1 MFLLWIK
8 SIFAIHK
15 GTIIFFYPDKLKKLL
30 GSILKFFIPLLC
42 GAALFW
48 YLYSHL
54 DMHQIGVILQSEI
67 NYFWIALS
75 MIIGLMSHIFR
86 ALRWKL
92 QLKTLGVD
100 PSVKALTNAV
110 FGMYAMNLLIP
121 RVGEVWR
128 CTYLARREKMS
139 FTQVLGSI
147 ISERL
152 CDTLTLVFLTVITFF
167 LQMKVFRDFLRKFP
181 TIEETLWRMITT
193 PWLYI
198 CLLVM
203 VGFLIW
209 LFTKKTENRWVA
221 KVKSIVKNLWYGFPL
236 RYGSVIFWNFMYVF
250 LLSVRCSI

>member
-110 FGMYAMNLLIP
+110 
-121 RVGEVWR
+121 
-128 CTYLARREKMS
+128 
-139 FTQVLGSI
+139 
-147 ISERL
+147 
-152 CDTLTLVFLTVITFF
+152 
-167 LQMKVFRDFLRKFP
+167 
-181 TIEETLWRMITT
+181 
-193 PWLYI
+193 
-198 CLLVM
+198 
-203 VGFLIW
+203 
-209 LFTKKTENRWVA
+209 
-221 KVKSIVKNLWYGFPL
+221 
-236 RYGSVIFWNFMYVF
+236 SVCMP
-250 LLSVRCSI
+250 